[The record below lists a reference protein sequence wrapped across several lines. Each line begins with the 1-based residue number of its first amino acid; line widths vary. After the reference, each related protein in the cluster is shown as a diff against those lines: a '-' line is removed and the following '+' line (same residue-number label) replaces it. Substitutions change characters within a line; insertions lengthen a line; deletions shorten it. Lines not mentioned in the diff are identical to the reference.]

1 MLIQADAKALEWW
14 TAVWLSQ
21 DKAGINEILNGLDLH
36 TENQKAF
43 GLPSRLIAKK
53 YLFRTIYRGSAYA
66 FSKDP
71 EFAATSSSIKFWEG
85 INEKF
90 FSKYSG
96 LNATHNAWAKQVVAG
111 QPIVGPQGR
120 EWFFEMK
127 RDFKN
132 NLAIPWTTLTN
143 YPVQGTGHDI
153 MAIIRVS
160 FFNRL
165 KKQNIEARLIG
176 TIHDSILVDT
186 PESNVDTIV
195 KLFEECFVD
204 MPDNFNRMFG
214 VKPNIP
220 LKCECSVGNNM
231 YDSVEYY
238 SQYYPNQKEINA
250 NHNQQC

>member
-1 MLIQADAKALEWW
+1 LIVQADAKALEWW

-21 DKAGINEILNGLDLH
+21 DRIGLEEIREGRDLH
-36 TENQKAF
+36 SENEKAF

-71 EFAATSSSIKFWEG
+71 EFAATSSSVKFWEG
-85 INEKF
+85 IGEKF

-96 LNATHNAWAKQVVAG
+96 LNATHNQWAQQVARG

-120 EWFFEMK
+120 EWFFELVRNFRGEMVV
-127 RDFKN
+127 
-132 NLAIPWTTLTN
+132 PWTTLTN
-143 YPVQGTGHDI
+143 HPVQGTGHDV

-165 KKQNIEARLIG
+165 KKQNLKARLIG

-186 PESNVDTIV
+186 PEENVPAIV
-195 KLFEECFVD
+195 ELFEQCFAD
-204 MPDNFNRMFG
+204 MPDNFQRMFG
-214 VKPNIP
+214 TKPNIP
-220 LKCECSVGNNM
+220 LTCECHFGPSM
-231 YDSVEYY
+231 L
-238 SQYYPNQKEINA
+238 
-250 NHNQQC
+250 H

>member
-21 DKAGINEILNGLDLH
+21 DKVGIDEILNGKDLH
-36 TENQKAF
+36 SENEKAF

-71 EFAATSSSIKFWEG
+71 EFASTSSSVRFWEDIG
-85 INEKF
+85 DKF
-90 FSKYSG
+90 FTKYNG
-96 LNATHNAWAKQVVAG
+96 LNQWHLSISRLVAAG
-111 QPIVGPQGR
+111 KPVIGPQGR

-127 RDFKN
+127 RNFRGD
-132 NLAIPWTTLTN
+132 LTLPWTTMTN
-143 YPVQGTGHDI
+143 HPVQGTGHDI
-153 MAIIRVS
+153 MAVIRVS

-165 KKQNIEARLIG
+165 KKQNIQARLIG
-176 TIHDSILVDT
+176 TIHDSILVDV
-186 PESNVDTIV
+186 PKEHVDTVIN
-195 KLFEECFVD
+195 LFESSFAD

-220 LKCECSVGNNM
+220 LKCECSVGPNM
-231 YDSVEYY
+231 NDSVEYY
-238 SQYYPNQKEINA
+238 SQYLKQVKETNA
-250 NHNQQC
+250 NHN

>member
-21 DKAGINEILNGLDLH
+21 DKTGIQEILDGLDLH

-71 EFAATSSSIKFWEG
+71 EFATTSSSVKFWENIG
-85 INEKF
+85 EKF
-90 FSKYSG
+90 FAKYNG
-96 LNATHNAWAKQVVAG
+96 LNATHQRWARLVTSG
-111 QPIVGPQGR
+111 QPIRGPQGR
-120 EWFFEMK
+120 EWFFDMK
-127 RDFKN
+127 KDFRGD
-132 NLAIPWTTLTN
+132 LAIPWTTLTN
-143 YPVQGTGHDI
+143 HPVQGTGHDI

-160 FFNRL
+160 FFKRL
-165 KKQNIEARLIG
+165 KKKNIDARLIG

-186 PESNVDTIV
+186 PTTNVDSV
-195 KLFEECFVD
+195 VQLFEECFAD

-220 LKCECSVGNNM
+220 LKCECSVGPNMNN
-231 YDSVEYY
+231 SVEYY
-238 SQYYPNQKEINA
+238 SQYLKQVKEENA
-250 NHNQQC
+250 NNNQLC

>member
-21 DKAGINEILNGLDLH
+21 DKAGLDEILNGRDLH

-71 EFAATSSSIKFWEG
+71 EFMTTSSSIKFWESIG
-85 INEKF
+85 DKF
-90 FSKYSG
+90 FTKYAG
-96 LNATHNAWAKQVVAG
+96 LDAKHKEWARLVAHG
-111 QPIVGPQGR
+111 KPIVGPQGR
-120 EWFFEMK
+120 EWFFDMK
-127 RDFKN
+127 RNFRGD
-132 NLAIPWTTLTN
+132 LEVPWTTLTN
-143 YPVQGTGHDI
+143 HPVQGTGHDI

-165 KKQNIEARLIG
+165 KKQKLQARLIG

-186 PESNVDTIV
+186 PEENVDAV
-195 KLFEECFVD
+195 VGLFESCFAD

-220 LKCECSVGNNM
+220 LACECSVGPNM
-231 YDSVEYY
+231 NDSVEYY
-238 SQYYPNQKEINA
+238 TEYLKQRKVVNA
-250 NHNQQC
+250 NSN

>member
-21 DKAGINEILNGLDLH
+21 DKTGIEEIVNGVDLH
-36 TENQKAF
+36 TENQRAF

-66 FSKDP
+66 FSKDQ
-71 EFAATSSSIKFWEG
+71 EFATTSNSIRYWEAIG
-85 INEKF
+85 DKF

-96 LNATHNAWAKQVVAG
+96 LDRCHKSWASTVARG

-120 EWFFEMK
+120 EWKFEMVLD
-127 RDFKN
+127 RRGDRQ
-132 NLAIPWTTLTN
+132 IPWTTLTN
-143 YPVQGTGHDI
+143 HPVQGTGHDI

-165 KKQNIEARLIG
+165 KKQKLQARLIG
-176 TIHDSILVDT
+176 TIHDSILVDV
-186 PESNVDTIV
+186 PESNVDEV
-195 KLFEECFVD
+195 VSLFESCFAD

-214 VKPNIP
+214 VKPNMP
-220 LKCECSVGNNM
+220 LKCECSVGHTMNS
-231 YDSVEYY
+231 SVEYY
-238 SQYYPNQKEINA
+238 SEYLKQRKVTQ
-250 NHNQQC
+250 

>member
-21 DKAGINEILNGLDLH
+21 DPVGLEEIHKGVDLH

-53 YLFRTIYRGSAYA
+53 YLFRTIYRGSSYA

-71 EFAATSSSIKFWEG
+71 EFMTTSSSVKFWDG
-85 INEKF
+85 IGQKF
-90 FSKYSG
+90 FSKYAG
-96 LNATHNAWAKQVVAG
+96 LNATHSRWAQRVVAG
-111 QPIVGPQGR
+111 LPIVGPQGR
-120 EWFFEMK
+120 EWLFEMK
-127 RDFKN
+127 RNYRGD
-132 NLAIPWTTLTN
+132 LEVPWTTLTN
-143 YPVQGTGHDI
+143 HPVQGTGHDI

-165 KKQNIEARLIG
+165 KKQNLQARLIG

-186 PESNVDTIV
+186 PEENVDAV
-195 KLFEECFVD
+195 VGLFESCFED

-214 VKPNIP
+214 VRPNIP
-220 LKCECSVGNNM
+220 LKCECSVGPTMNS
-231 YDSVEYY
+231 SVEYY
-238 SQYYPNQKEINA
+238 SQYLREKQSIM
-250 NHNQQC
+250 